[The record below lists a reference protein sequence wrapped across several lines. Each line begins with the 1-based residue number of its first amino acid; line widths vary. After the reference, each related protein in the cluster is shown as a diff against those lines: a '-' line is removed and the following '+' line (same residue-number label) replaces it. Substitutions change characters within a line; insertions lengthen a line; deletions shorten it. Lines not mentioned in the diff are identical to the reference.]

1 MCIPEKEVHL
11 GHLISRE
18 GISTDPSK
26 IDKVA
31 NWSEPTST
39 KEIQQFLGFTTT
51 DVSFKALADAGFLE
65 EGFYYNI
72 TRKACAKILKPRPLL
87 IIITHT
93 FDSFGEKL
101 FALLVNRFKISTKV
115 SHRSSF
121 L

>member
-93 FDSFGEKL
+93 F
-101 FALLVNRFKISTKV
+101 R
-115 SHRSSF
+115 
-121 L
+121 